1 MPIIVSRGWRMRSLP
16 AVRRTRLIEVLWKVH
31 GWVYQR
37 TGGRLGGRLLRMP
50 VLLLTT
56 TGRRTGL
63 PHTSALTYLP
73 YGPNFVVIGSNGG
86 AAKHPAWLLNLRAN
100 PRVAVQVQNALID
113 VYAREARGEERKM
126 LWDRLVQVE
135 HSYAV
140 YQSRT
145 TRTIPIMVLERR

>member
-1 MPIIVSRGWRMRSLP
+1 
-16 AVRRTRLIEVLWKVH
+16 
-31 GWVYQR
+31 
-37 TGGRLGGRLLRMP
+37 MP

-63 PHTSALTYLP
+63 PHTNALTYLP
-73 YGPNFVVIGSNGG
+73 YGPTFVVIGSNGG

-100 PRVAVQVQNALID
+100 PIVAVQVQHALMD
-113 VYAREARGEERKM
+113 VRAREAKGEERKM

-135 HSYAV
+135 HRYAV

>member
-1 MPIIVSRGWRMRSLP
+1 MRSLP

>member
-1 MPIIVSRGWRMRSLP
+1 MRNLP
-16 AVRRTRLIEVLWKVH
+16 AVQRSRLIEFLWKVH
-31 GWVYQR
+31 RWVYQR
-37 TGGRLGGRLLRMP
+37 TGGRLGGWLLRMP

-63 PHTSALTYLP
+63 PHTNALTFLP
-73 YGPNFVVIGSNGG
+73 YGPNLVIIGSNGG

-100 PRVAVQVQNALID
+100 PRVAVQVRNELIE
-113 VYAREARGEERKM
+113 VHAREAMGEERKM

-145 TRTIPIMVLERR
+145 TRTIPVMVLERR